1 MSNEQQAAV
10 NEKYFNYYV
19 ETLSSTLNQQIL
31 ANVSLQAKAKV
42 NNEILLEWQKQNEAL
57 QQQLDDFNSKSLQ
70 SQDDLNKQIEKLKA
84 ESLSTQSAR
93 EQQQNVEIDR
103 LKNALN
109 GKDDLIKNVSN
120 SKDEIIKNLQS
131 EINKLNQLREE
142 HEKIKHQVAHVDTFR
157 NELIKTQKIVEEK
170 NNEIQNVINEK
181 DSIIKE
187 LNDKI
192 DYLQLTPARR
202 KKVDAINKPGT
213 EEILFSPA
221 EEVSNETIKDGGV
234 F

>member
-19 ETLSSTLNQQIL
+19 ETLTSTLNQQIL

-42 NNEILLEWQKQNEAL
+42 NNEILLEWQKQNETL
-57 QQQLDDFNSKSLQ
+57 QQQLGDINSKNLQ
-70 SQDDLNKQIEKLKA
+70 AQENLNKQIEKLKT
-84 ESLSTQSAR
+84 ESLSTQSAK
-93 EQQQNVEIDR
+93 EQQQNVEIDK

-109 GKDDLIKNVSN
+109 GKDNLIKNVSN

-142 HEKIKHQVAHVDTFR
+142 HEKVKHQVAHVETFR

-170 NNEIQNVINEK
+170 NTEIQNVINEK

-192 DYLQLTPARR
+192 DYLQLTPAKR